1 MPFLLIES
9 NADYFCHLT
18 AKRIN
23 QAPNAVISSPSHQ
36 IKLPNSGV
44 IIDGSAST
52 DDDGIESY
60 HWEMVTVPLGYNPP
74 DKSGPTLQLTDLIP
88 GNYTIMYVLPVNFF
102 FVDIDLQILVLKS

>member
-1 MPFLLIES
+1 MLTIFG
-9 NADYFCHLT
+9 HLT

-23 QAPNAVISSPSHQ
+23 QAPKAVISSPSHQ

-88 GNYTIMYVLPVNFF
+88 GNYTIMYGIPVTFY
-102 FVDIDLQILVLKS
+102 LCGYSLSYSSLEILFIISVV

>member
-1 MPFLLIES
+1 MLIIF
-9 NADYFCHLT
+9 YHFT

-23 QAPNAVISSPSHQ
+23 QPPKAVISSPSHQ

-52 DDDGIESY
+52 DDGGIESY

-88 GNYTIMYVLPVNFF
+88 GNYTIMYGIPVNFL
-102 FVDIDLQILVLKS
+102 FVWI